1 MLILS
6 SFQDLIDIMLSVDPK
21 RRVTAAEALKH
32 PWISVS
38 YLSFQ
43 FPIGYVKKHNISCQN
58 MSLKRQVKKLTTMKI
73 VI

>member
-43 FPIGYVKKHNISCQN
+43 FPIGYGKKTQYF
-58 MSLKRQVKKLTTMKI
+58 MPKYVLKTSSEKKNFRQSFV
-73 VI
+73 